1 MSASSKKKLRKEQE
15 SAMLTE
21 KQQQEQ
27 KERKK
32 LKGYTIAFVALI
44 AVIVCVA
51 VFSLVSGVVNRSGI
65 LQKNTVAA
73 SVGDHELNTV
83 EFSYYYTNVVN
94 NTFSQWNSASNNNL
108 ELYAQ
113 LMGLD
118 LSKPYDKQVYNQET
132 GETWADYFLNAAL
145 SSAASDYAL
154 ADKANAEGHTL
165 TADEEATLENEIQT
179 QNLYAQRYGY
189 SSLDKYLEAI
199 YGYGADEA
207 SYRAFLTNS
216 ALAASYYNA
225 HQDSLTYEDADLR
238 AYEED
243 HYLDFNSYNY
253 NAYAI
258 YLSSYEDKDNAEAL
272 AEADAKKLTES
283 TSVVA
288 LDKAIAALDIN
299 KEKEDVASTAYE
311 NVLYTNVS
319 SYAQEWLSDPD
330 RQEGD
335 ITYLPMESTTT
346 NEDGEEVKNL
356 TGYYVVRFES
366 STENKEPLAN
376 VRHIL
381 VKFEGGTTENGETV
395 YSDEE
400 KATAKKEAEKLL
412 QEWKDGEATE
422 ESFAELAKENSDDT
436 GSKENGG
443 LIEDLYPGANYVEN
457 FLDWSI
463 DPERKAGDTGVIE
476 SPYGYHVM
484 YYVGDDELTYRDY
497 MIENTLR
504 ANDMEKW
511 YTELVEAMPK
521 SLKNTSRLNM
531 EYNG

>member
-1 MSASSKKKLRKEQE
+1 MRA
-15 SAMLTE
+15 
-21 KQQQEQ
+21 
-27 KERKK
+27 
-32 LKGYTIAFVALI
+32 
-44 AVIVCVA
+44 
-51 VFSLVSGVVNRSGI
+51 
-65 LQKNTVAA
+65 
-73 SVGDHELNTV
+73 GDARH
-83 EFSYYYTNVVN
+83 
-94 NTFSQWNSASNNNL
+94 
-108 ELYAQ
+108 
-113 LMGLD
+113 
-118 LSKPYDKQVYNQET
+118 
-132 GETWADYFLNAAL
+132 
-145 SSAASDYAL
+145 
-154 ADKANAEGHTL
+154 
-165 TADEEATLENEIQT
+165 DEEAGHQQHETAHEGERRGRPYA
-179 QNLYAQRYGY
+179 LYALEIAYGRKVE
-189 SSLDKYLEAI
+189 DEEQEARREIGEAI

-207 SYRAFLTNS
+207 SYTAFATNS

-243 HYLDFNSYNY
+243 HYLDFNSYTY

-258 YLSSYEDKDNAEAL
+258 YLSSYEDKDNAQAL
-272 AEADAKKLTES
+272 AEADAKKLVEA
-283 TSVVA
+283 TSVLA
-288 LDKAIAALDIN
+288 LDKAIAVLGIN
-299 KEKEDVASTAYE
+299 QEKEDVASTAYE

-443 LIEDLYPGANYVEN
+443 LIEDIYPGASYVEN

-484 YYVGDDELTYRDY
+484 YYVGDDEMTYRDY

-511 YTELVEAMPK
+511 YTELAEAMPK

>member
-44 AVIVCVA
+44 AVIACVA
-51 VFSLVSGVVNRSGI
+51 IFSLVSGVVNRSGI
-65 LQKNTVAA
+65 LQKNTIAA
-73 SVGDHELNTV
+73 TVGDHELNTA
-83 EFSYYYTNVVN
+83 EFSYYYTSVVT
-94 NTFSQWNSASNNNL
+94 NTFSQWSSSSNNNL

-132 GETWADYFLNAAL
+132 GETWADYFLNQAL

-154 ADKANAEGHTL
+154 VDKANAEGHTM
-165 TADEEATLENEIQT
+165 TADEEATLENALQMQT
-179 QNLYAQRYGY
+179 LYAQRYGY
-189 SSLDKYLEAI
+189 SSLDKYLAAV

-207 SYRAFLTNS
+207 SYRAFATNS
-216 ALAASYYNA
+216 ALAASYYTA
-225 HQDSLTYEDADLR
+225 HKDSLTYEDADLR
-238 AYEED
+238 AYEKD
-243 HYLDFNSYNY
+243 HALDFNSYSY
-253 NAYAI
+253 HAYAI
-258 YLSSYEDKDNAEAL
+258 YLSNYEDKEKAEEL
-272 AEADAKKLTES
+272 AEADAKKLAEATTVEE
-283 TSVVA
+283 

-311 NVLYTNVS
+311 NVLYTKVS
-319 SYAQEWLSDPD
+319 TYAQEWLSDSN

-335 ITYLPMESTTT
+335 ITYLPMETTSKD
-346 NEDGEEVKNL
+346 EDGEETTTL

-381 VKFEGGTTENGETV
+381 VKFKGGTTENGETV

-400 KATAKKEAEKLL
+400 KATARKEAAKLL
-412 QEWKDGEATE
+412 QQWKDGEATE

-443 LIEDLYPGANYVEN
+443 LIEDIFPGASYVEN
-457 FLDWSI
+457 FLNWSI
-463 DPERKAGDTGVIE
+463 DPERKAGDTDVIE
-476 SPYGYHVM
+476 SEYGYHVM
-484 YYVGDDELTYRDY
+484 YYVGDDEMTYRDY

-521 SLKNTSRLNM
+521 SLKNTSHLNM

>member
-44 AVIVCVA
+44 AVIACVA
-51 VFSLVSGVVNRSGI
+51 IFSLVSGVVNRSGI

-73 SVGDHELNTV
+73 TVGDHELNTV
-83 EFSYYYTNVVN
+83 EFSYYYTDVINS
-94 NTFSQWNSASNNNL
+94 TFSQWNSSSNNNL

-145 SSAASDYAL
+145 SNAASDYAL

-165 TADEEATLENEIQT
+165 TEGEQTALENQIQT
-179 QNLYAQRYGY
+179 QSFYAQIYGY
-189 SSLDKYLEAI
+189 DSLDKYLAAV

-207 SYRAFLTNS
+207 SYRAFATNN
-216 ALAASYYNA
+216 ALAASYYTA

-238 AYEED
+238 AYEKD
-243 HYLDFNSYNY
+243 HALDFNSYSY
-253 NAYAI
+253 HAYAV
-258 YLSSYEDKDNAEAL
+258 YLSNYEDKDKAAEL
-272 AEADAKKLTES
+272 AEADAKKLAEA
-283 TSVVA
+283 TSVEE
-288 LDKAIAALDIN
+288 LDKAIAALEN
-299 KEKEDVASTAYE
+299 KEENVTSTAYE

-319 SYAQEWLSDPD
+319 TYAQEWLSDPD

-335 ITYLPMESTTT
+335 ITYLPMETTSKDEDGNETTT
-346 NEDGEEVKNL
+346 LN
-356 TGYYVVRFES
+356 GYYVVRFES

-400 KATAKKEAEKLL
+400 KATAKQEAEKLL

-422 ESFAELAKENSDDT
+422 ESFAQLAKENTDDT
-436 GSKENGG
+436 SSKENGG
-443 LIEDLYPGANYVEN
+443 LIEDIYPGANYVKN
-457 FLDWSI
+457 FLNWSI
-463 DPERKAGDTGVIE
+463 DPERKAGDTGIVE
-476 SPYGYHVM
+476 SEYGYHVM
-484 YYVGDDELTYRDY
+484 YYVGDDKMTYRDY

-504 ANDMEKW
+504 ADDMEEW
-511 YTELVEAMPK
+511 YTEIVEAMPK